1 MFCRLVE
8 PRAAPG
14 ADTDVFVGMPSV
26 PSVHKCAQCAQCTQL
41 CTQCSAEDSNIMIGD
56 HGGFSLFSS
65 GNGSS
70 MQEHV
75 KLKSEVFFYQFFITM
90 VCGIFNLRNIEH

>member
-1 MFCRLVE
+1 MCAHF
-8 PRAAPG
+8 G
-14 ADTDVFVGMPSV
+14 AQLCAQCAQCTQL
-26 PSVHKCAQCAQCTQL
+26 CAQCAQCTQL

-65 GNGSS
+65 GNGSF

-75 KLKSEVFFYQFFITM
+75 KLKSEVGFSF
-90 VCGIFNLRNIEH
+90 